1 MHSFCDLVPK
11 GSFLEHD
18 ACQMLFRVAYAL
30 PGPVER
36 ALHVWG
42 WGGWVGSSR
51 CFRAKAER
59 GVLLQS
65 ANRDKKS
72 DIRNPSGKRSV
83 KQSSAA
89 CPCLVLSP
97 WKFRLIIHR
106 NPTQGILPLGQNCN
120 LITSKNQFLLTISM
134 ATSVPTTTLPGEH
147 LCSLKAMAHAP
158 KAIVKDSL
166 ADNFLAHCASPA

>member
-1 MHSFCDLVPK
+1 MRVRCCSEWYMPFPGLLNMHCMS
-11 GSFLEHD
+11 GGE
-18 ACQMLFRVAYAL
+18 A
-30 PGPVER
+30 
-36 ALHVWG
+36 
-42 WGGWVGSSR
+42 GGWVLAGVSQLTQ
-51 CFRAKAER
+51 R

-83 KQSSAA
+83 KRSLAA

-106 NPTQGILPLGQNCN
+106 NPTQGILQLEQNCN

-134 ATSVPTTTLPGEH
+134 ATSVPATTLPGEH
-147 LCSLKAMAHAP
+147 LCSLKSMAHAP
-158 KAIVKDSL
+158 ESYCYGIP
-166 ADNFLAHCASPA
+166 C